1 MSAPV
6 VVVGEQGVQGTL
18 TPEAIA
24 GVLSFRA
31 DPSGLVPEINV
42 QAATE
47 ALDPQLASSET
58 PGRDASLD
66 FSTGQPVITPSQD
79 GRGVDYEATLK
90 DLLPVLTGT
99 GERKITASTPTSRP
113 S

>member
-6 VVVGEQGVQGTL
+6 VVTGEQGVQGTL

-24 GVLSFRA
+24 GVLTFRA

-58 PGRDASLD
+58 PGRDAVAGLLRPAGRWSPRPRTGAV
-66 FSTGQPVITPSQD
+66 STT
-79 GRGVDYEATLK
+79 
-90 DLLPVLTGT
+90 
-99 GERKITASTPTSRP
+99 RP
-113 S
+113 R